1 MMKKAK
7 KKTAKKSRSAR
18 SSAAARKT
26 RTTRTRKAS
35 PLKASM
41 KRKSTKTPAR
51 SSSRLSRKPS
61 QTADTTYATNPADE
75 SSMERS
81 RGDLP
86 LSFAS
91 KGNPSGHPEDEQEP
105 EEARRADEIE
115 TTSMRRQPGSHGS
128 RSM

>member
-7 KKTAKKSRSAR
+7 TKTAKKGQSAR
-18 SSAAARKT
+18 SSATARKAKRSA
-26 RTTRTRKAS
+26 RTS
-35 PLKASM
+35 
-41 KRKSTKTPAR
+41 AR